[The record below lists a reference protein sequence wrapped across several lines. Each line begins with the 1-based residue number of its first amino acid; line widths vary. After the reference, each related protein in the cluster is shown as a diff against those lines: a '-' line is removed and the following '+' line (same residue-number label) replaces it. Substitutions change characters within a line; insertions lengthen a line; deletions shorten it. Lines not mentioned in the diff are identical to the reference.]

1 MRGPTGPAGPG
12 PTTVRKSTGDDTN
25 TTTTLANV
33 TGMNLSLAA
42 NTTYTFEYVIL
53 FQDSSTTSGIGLSLN
68 GPAGATVISYTVDI
82 PNAADGTSAL
92 FSGWGTAWDDPIVST
107 GVQATGTTYAA
118 HIFGVVKTAGT
129 AGTLTPRFRRGA
141 SAATATI
148 KDGSWGQLF
157 TP

>member
-1 MRGPTGPAGPG
+1 MN
-12 PTTVRKSTGDDTN
+12 SGDDTN
-25 TTTTLANV
+25 NTTTLANV

-53 FQDSSTTSGIGLSLN
+53 FQGSSATAGIGLALN

-82 PNAADGTSAL
+82 PTAADGTSAL
-92 FSGWGTAWDDPIVST
+92 YSGWGTAWDDVVIST

-118 HIFGVVKTAGT
+118 HVFGVVKTAGT
-129 AGTLTPRFRRGA
+129 AGTMTPRFRRGSSA
-141 SAATATI
+141 STATI
-148 KDGSWGQLF
+148 KDGSWGELF